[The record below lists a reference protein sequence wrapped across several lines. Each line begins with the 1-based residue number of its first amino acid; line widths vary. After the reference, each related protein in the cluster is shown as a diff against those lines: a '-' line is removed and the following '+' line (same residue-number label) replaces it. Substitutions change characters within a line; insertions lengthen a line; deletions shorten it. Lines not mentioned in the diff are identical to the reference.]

1 MAGLFGL
8 FGGKKKNN
16 QAESSN
22 DKNSFFLD
30 PDEAKSLGD
39 IDYMRSSQKI
49 RRTFPKTRN
58 NEVTE
63 IVKEVSSLKVST
75 PSDKAKGVNT
85 ESTSVQP
92 ETENQSKPA
101 RRVNDSSMDL
111 FRQMAKD
118 IKK

>member
-39 IDYMRSSQKI
+39 IVYMRLSKKI
-49 RRTFPKTRN
+49 RRTFTKTPN

-75 PSDKAKGVNT
+75 PSDNAKGVNK

-92 ETENQSKPA
+92 QTEDQSKPV